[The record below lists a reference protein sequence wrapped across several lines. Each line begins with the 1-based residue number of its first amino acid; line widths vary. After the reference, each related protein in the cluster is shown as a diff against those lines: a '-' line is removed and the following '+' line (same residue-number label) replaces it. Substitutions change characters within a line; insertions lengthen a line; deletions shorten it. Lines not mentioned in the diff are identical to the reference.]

1 MYYTVP
7 TYGTGVMCNTS
18 KRRQHGLYSVNTLVA
33 TTIIIIYSQLTQS
46 RDANGL

>member
-7 TYGTGVMCNTS
+7 TYGTGVICNTS

-33 TTIIIIYSQLTQS
+33 TTIIIYSQLAQS
-46 RDANGL
+46 SDANGL